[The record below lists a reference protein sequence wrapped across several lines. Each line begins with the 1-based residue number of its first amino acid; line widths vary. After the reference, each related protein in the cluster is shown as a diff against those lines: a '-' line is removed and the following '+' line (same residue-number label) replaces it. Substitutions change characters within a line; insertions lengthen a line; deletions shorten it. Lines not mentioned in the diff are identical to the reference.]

1 MANTSEHPILVI
13 LSPGFEETEAI
24 TVIDILRRA
33 QFKVVTASLEDN
45 AAVMGSHKI
54 VVMADATMS
63 EIYDQ
68 SFSAIVLPGGMKGV
82 ENMLASAQLLDLV
95 KRMSDENK
103 TIAAVCA
110 APLVLDKLGLLKPN
124 QFTCHPCIY
133 DRLQTPIDL
142 CDKGISA
149 PHVSAGNIITGR
161 SAGCAMV
168 WALALVKHL
177 AGSYD
182 SLLNGLR
189 LPTQS

>member
-1 MANTSEHPILVI
+1 MTENTDHPILVI

-33 QFKVVTASLEDN
+33 KLNVITASLEDN

-54 VVMADATMS
+54 IVMAEHTLS

-68 SFSAIVLPGGMKGV
+68 EFSAIVLPGGMKGV
-82 ENMLASAQLLDLV
+82 ENMLASAELHHLI
-95 KRMSDENK
+95 KRISDEHK

-124 QFTCHPCIY
+124 QFTCHPCVY

-142 CDKGISA
+142 CDNGISL
-149 PHVSAGNIITGR
+149 PQVTAGDIVTGR

-168 WALALVKHL
+168 WALALVEHL
-177 AGSYD
+177 TGSIE
-182 SLLNGLR
+182 SLLPGLR
-189 LPTQS
+189 LPNF